1 MEWKHFTERVN
12 GVNIHFVAQGEGE
25 PVILLHGWPEFWYSW
40 RNQLPVL
47 GESYRAI
54 APDMRG
60 FGYSDKPLSGYD
72 TRTAASDMYEL
83 ARALGYEQVRL
94 VAHDIG
100 ARVAF
105 RFTLDH
111 PEAVRKL
118 ALIDSTPPI
127 EQLGNQPP
135 AAIRERWH
143 SYFHQQLDLPE
154 KLIEGREEIYLRH
167 IFRDWCI
174 NKYPISDEDVAHYV
188 KAYSQP
194 GALRGG
200 FSYYRAAAY
209 EDPPDWRAD
218 AERQLDTPDAVPV
231 RGAAVQD
238 GGGDG
243 DRASGGCVAEVL
255 SQRGGESYGELWA
268 LFAVGDPGGG
278 EPGTGGVSAGVT
290 GVALTIGLFPL
301 VALIGRGNGGL
312 SPCLCRDDG
321 ECVGMNPASGVPAG
335 RGYNT
340 VAIIGASHRYRTGG
354 WRRWQRTV
362 CVPRSCGRWP
372 PTGSA
377 LSPPRKSIN
386 MWPPR
391 EWPASTRRRSA
402 TGTWSTGNSP
412 TWPA

>member
-12 GVNIHFVAQGEGE
+12 GINIHYVAHGEGE
-25 PVILLHGWPEFWYSW
+25 PVFLLHGWPEFWYSW

-83 ARALGYEQVRL
+83 SRSLGYESVRL
-94 VAHDIG
+94 VARDIG

-111 PEAVRKL
+111 PDAVRKL
-118 ALIDSTPPI
+118 VLIDSTPPI
-127 EQLGNQPP
+127 EQLANQPP

-143 SYFHQQLDLPE
+143 SYFHQQFDLPE

-218 AERQLDTPDAVPV
+218 AERQLDIPMLFLFGV
-231 RGAAVQD
+231 R
-238 GGGDG
+238 
-243 DRASGGCVAEVL
+243 RARTAEVMGAGSL
-255 SQRGGESYGELWA
+255 EDAWRQFFPNVAGKNLGNYGHFLQWETPEAVNRELVEF
-268 LFAVGDPGGG
+268 L
-278 EPGTGGVSAGVT
+278 
-290 GVALTIGLFPL
+290 
-301 VALIGRGNGGL
+301 
-312 SPCLCRDDG
+312 RD
-321 ECVGMNPASGVPAG
+321 
-335 RGYNT
+335 
-340 VAIIGASHRYRTGG
+340 
-354 WRRWQRTV
+354 
-362 CVPRSCGRWP
+362 
-372 PTGSA
+372 
-377 LSPPRKSIN
+377 
-386 MWPPR
+386 
-391 EWPASTRRRSA
+391 
-402 TGTWSTGNSP
+402 
-412 TWPA
+412 